1 MQRGFLNSIF
11 LILLMQAFLAV
22 TATCLAQENGLT
34 VLKTSDGIIIKNVSD
49 KTVYYTIYP
58 NRILPLIEWAP
69 CTPKDEWCTGL
80 QPEEEF
86 LFPGNEPSTLF
97 WWEIHERKDGTPVP
111 GKVFSVNLAPER

>member
-1 MQRGFLNSIF
+1 MQRGL
-11 LILLMQAFLAV
+11 LKHILLFLFIPVFLSVSAP
-22 TATCLAQENGLT
+22 CPAQENKLT
-34 VLKTSDGIIIKNVSD
+34 LLKTSDVIIIKNISD

-69 CTPKDEWCTGL
+69 CTLKDKWCTGL

-111 GKVFSVNLAPER
+111 GKVLSVNLTSEE